1 MTDMSLYQQVIHQT
15 RYARWNEEA
24 KRRETWDETTQRYV
38 DYFDKFLQDTRD
50 YTLSDKIKASVHKAL
65 YGMDIMPSM
74 RTFMTAGKALDSAPV
89 SAYNCAYL
97 VVDSV
102 RSFSEHMYV
111 LMCGTGSGF
120 SVEKR
125 FVDKLPEVP
134 SELHPT
140 DTVIV
145 VADSRKGWCV
155 ALNQLMNLLYA
166 GSIPKW
172 DVSKVRPEGARLKT
186 FGGYSSGPGVLEE
199 LFRHI
204 IKTFEGAKGRKMRP
218 IEVFSIMTYIA
229 QIVVVGGVRRS
240 ATICLFDK
248 DDAEMRVAKSG
259 QWWVNNGHFAMANI
273 SAVFEGRPRSTEF
286 MDVWKT
292 LVASGS
298 GEPGVLN
305 RKALWDD
312 AESIG
317 RETREPN
324 GARIALGV
332 NPSLRSGTR
341 VLTAEGVYPIES
353 LAGKDILVPNLD
365 GAMSPAKCFLSGKDK
380 PLWEITLKNGQV
392 FYATAEHE
400 WPVYDTKSNTV
411 HKRRTPQL
419 SFGDGLLPTVHTQL
433 PFGTEGDYEDGFVIG
448 WNLGDGWIT
457 ERDGGIQIGFIV
469 SEGDG
474 DAPKNRIEKY
484 LSTRCGWNGSFEGKS
499 EINVN
504 NQSLRDIFEK
514 FGVGHKSKGL
524 PSSVWTT
531 ASESFRKGI
540 IDGLFSSDGSADE
553 RGIGLFSSHSALVK
567 DVQELLGLYGIN
579 TSITHRTLSDVEFP
593 NGKTYDRTYES
604 YALRTRSKDMVQ
616 RFGSLFSLTHAG
628 KQKRLIERATGE
640 SRNYRDLRYV
650 ESVRETDLQEDVWDI
665 TVYDNTHCFHLCGV
679 VTGNCSEISLRP
691 NEFCNLTGASIR
703 PEDTLETLLEK
714 VKLAT
719 ILGTW
724 QACIDDFD
732 YLRKVW
738 TDNVEDERLLGVCL
752 AGIMD
757 HPVLSKQTD
766 ESAEWYQKL
775 RDVAWETN
783 KTWAKRLKINTSASV
798 TAIKPAGNCRP
809 WYSLVTTDD
818 GIFSMEDFAYTH
830 ATGVVT
836 PRGSVV
842 GFNDNGDENLLRVKT
857 RYGFELDCTANHR
870 WLTQRGMVEAR
881 DLLTSDEIIVEI
893 GKYTKTAHASLRS
906 LPAEALRTRYKQIEP
921 VSLPSEMS
929 TDLAWLLGYL
939 WGDGAM
945 SINGYRIRFMD
956 QNRDHLRKASGIIK
970 NIFGL
975 DSNVSECTDRD
986 AAILEVG
993 NKLLWHWLMV
1003 NEIIKYA
1010 HSDRESLEMMPL
1022 AVRRSSRE
1030 DIIAFIAGMFDA
1042 DGHSHTNSTG
1052 QTRAIFSN
1060 SKDGFSASF
1069 QHIALS
1075 VGLVFGRS
1083 LSTHGENF
1091 QNKKHIYMCA
1101 LSPKSEDSALE
1112 LFLEH
1117 SIKMSKSGFKRRRDQ
1132 KSPTFAVNSVEAIG
1146 YAPVFDVTTDTGEY
1160 LSGAFVSHNSGEL
1173 HNVASGIHPRYAPY
1187 YIRTIRQS
1195 AGDPMTQF
1203 LKDNG
1208 IPWEVSKQNPRDIVF
1223 SFPIK
1228 SPEGAVCAQDLS
1240 AIEQLDHWMHVK
1252 TNYTTHTVS
1261 CTVYVRDH
1269 EWMEVGAW
1277 VYANFDKVTGIS
1289 FLPYD
1294 DHTYQQAPYQPI
1306 THDEY
1311 VTLEESFPKTIDW
1324 GLLAHYEGGTD
1335 TTTVSQDYA
1344 CVSGA
1349 CALT

>member
-229 QIVVVGGVRRS
+229 QIVVVGGVRRCQRVDDCVFTDKGLVRFADLAVGDRVVSLNKSLSEITAIEPTGKRKLLAIRTRAGELKCTPEHRVAVVDHFTFKGPPSISWKEARDLKPGIDHMLFSIGGLDAVATQLIHKDTPTDTILHSYYTGDQSSNRGDAKVLNVAALSLEEWAWLVGYLHGDGHVYMSKDSKRSALSFAVAGDMPETRAKLVEYLTRLGTSPSERAHGKDGTWYVVRLRARELELFLSQWKLGADHLEVPEFVMRGDESIRLAYVAGVLDADGSCKSREKRQGRKAVVIVATTTRPAFFRDLKAIVSSLGATFGTRVYTPPEANWSRKYTLVLNTSVIKDRIAAKMRKYSEKIRNDYDDSPYVRGPAGLGVPRHLLDVAEYQELTGRRGSAESAMLSLKHLNMGDWMGELPAEVLEVVEDDEAETVDISVKGTECYVTNGHLVHNS

-341 VLTAEGVYPIES
+341 VLTSEGVYPIES

-365 GAMSPAKCFLSGKDK
+365 GTMSPAKCFLSGKDK

-400 WPVYDTKSNTV
+400 WPIHDADSEAVRKVRSSNMEPGQRLIATT
-411 HKRRTPQL
+411 HCA
-419 SFGDGLLPTVHTQL
+419 L
-433 PFGTEGDYEDGFVIG
+433 PFGTEGTYEDGLAKG
-448 WNLGDGWIT
+448 WSLGD
-457 ERDGGIQIGFIV
+457 E
-469 SEGDG
+469 
-474 DAPKNRIEKY
+474 
-484 LSTRCGWNGSFEGKS
+484 ST
-499 EINVN
+499 
-504 NQSLRDIFEK
+504 
-514 FGVGHKSKGL
+514 GL
-524 PSSVWTT
+524 PASVWST
-531 ASESFRKGI
+531 ASEPFRKGLI
-540 IDGLFSSDGSADE
+540 AGLYAACGLVGSHAVTLSSMDENLVIDVQDLLALYGVETYLVNDAIHGSYSLRVTSADE
-553 RGIGLFSSHSALVK
+553 AQRFVTLFSVTHADYSCA
-567 DVQELLGLYGIN
+567 DVTIGG
-579 TSITHRTLSDVEFP
+579 T
-593 NGKTYDRTYES
+593 
-604 YALRTRSKDMVQ
+604 ALRV
-616 RFGSLFSLTHAG
+616 
-628 KQKRLIERATGE
+628 
-640 SRNYRDLRYV
+640 V

-665 TVYDNTHCFHLCGV
+665 TVYDSTHCFHLCGV
-679 VTGNCSEISLRP
+679 ITGNCSEISLRP

-798 TAIKPAGNCRP
+798 TAVKPAG
-809 WYSLVTTDD
+809 
-818 GIFSMEDFAYTH
+818 
-830 ATGVVT
+830 
-836 PRGSVV
+836 
-842 GFNDNGDENLLRVKT
+842 
-857 RYGFELDCTANHR
+857 
-870 WLTQRGMVEAR
+870 
-881 DLLTSDEIIVEI
+881 
-893 GKYTKTAHASLRS
+893 
-906 LPAEALRTRYKQIEP
+906 
-921 VSLPSEMS
+921 
-929 TDLAWLLGYL
+929 
-939 WGDGAM
+939 
-945 SINGYRIRFMD
+945 
-956 QNRDHLRKASGIIK
+956 
-970 NIFGL
+970 
-975 DSNVSECTDRD
+975 
-986 AAILEVG
+986 
-993 NKLLWHWLMV
+993 
-1003 NEIIKYA
+1003 
-1010 HSDRESLEMMPL
+1010 
-1022 AVRRSSRE
+1022 
-1030 DIIAFIAGMFDA
+1030 
-1042 DGHSHTNSTG
+1042 
-1052 QTRAIFSN
+1052 
-1060 SKDGFSASF
+1060 
-1069 QHIALS
+1069 
-1075 VGLVFGRS
+1075 
-1083 LSTHGENF
+1083 
-1091 QNKKHIYMCA
+1091 
-1101 LSPKSEDSALE
+1101 
-1112 LFLEH
+1112 
-1117 SIKMSKSGFKRRRDQ
+1117 
-1132 KSPTFAVNSVEAIG
+1132 
-1146 YAPVFDVTTDTGEY
+1146 
-1160 LSGAFVSHNSGEL
+1160 NSGEL